1 MTSADSSAAKPGA
14 ITREALTAAGLAV
27 LRREGLD
34 ALSMRKV
41 AAELGVR
48 AASLYYHVQDKEQLL
63 DLLADGLTWDTRRL
77 TGTGDWS
84 DCLRDAAHAYYRHLH
99 ANRDTARLMAGRRAP
114 GPNLMHLLDAMLGRL
129 HAAGFTDADAALAT
143 LLIANYVQGY
153 VLQEQQPKAPVPAS
167 GGSGEKDDA
176 AAEECRAIADTYPNL
191 AGLMAMTAGG
201 DAYQL
206 FEFGVERIIDG
217 LRTRLPGGSES

>member
-1 MTSADSSAAKPGA
+1 
-14 ITREALTAAGLAV
+14 
-27 LRREGLD
+27 
-34 ALSMRKV
+34 MRKV

-63 DLLADGLTWDTRRL
+63 DLLADGLTWDTRKL
-77 TGTGDWS
+77 AGTGDWS
-84 DCLRDAAHAYYRHLH
+84 DCLRDAAHGYYRYLH
-99 ANRDTARLMAGRRAP
+99 ADRDTARLMAGRRAP

-153 VLQEQQPKAPVPAS
+153 VLQEQQPKAPLLPAS
-167 GGSGEKDDA
+167 GGGYEKAGASGEA
-176 AAEECRAIADTYPNL
+176 CRAIADTYPNI
-191 AGLMAMTAGG
+191 AGLMAMMEGG
-201 DAYQL
+201 DAHKL

-217 LRTRLPGGSES
+217 LRTRLPGEAGS